1 LLVSIVIPACDA
13 QATIGRAIG
22 SLLAQTWTGWEAIV
36 VADDRFDYANFL
48 RSRGVTDERVR
59 FASTGAV
66 RTGCHRARN
75 VGLAVV
81 RGDLVGALDADD
93 LFNVSRLE
101 RLVPLTLEHGAA
113 ADNLAVMHEE
123 SGATLYQPLGSLAGP
138 ARVGIGQLLAL
149 TAPLVPLIR
158 RDHVL
163 PRADGVEYAEDV
175 IANLQLIDRAGPLV
189 TVPEALYEYRVIP
202 GSIAH
207 DDRSGDAFDAAYAA
221 YIARVQSGDG
231 FGLSDAAR
239 PAAAEGLRAK
249 RALNRRFA
257 QAREADKTLNF
268 QTFAAGLARGG

>member
-13 QATIGRAIG
+13 QATIGRAIA
-22 SLLAQTWTGWEAIV
+22 SLLAQTWTAWEAIV
-36 VADDRFDYANFL
+36 VADDMADYAFVL
-48 RSRGVTDERVR
+48 RGQGIADARVR

-75 VGLAVV
+75 VGMAEV

-93 LFNVSRLE
+93 LFESSRLE
-101 RLVPLTLEHGAA
+101 RLAPLAIEHGAA
-113 ADNLAVMHEE
+113 ACNLALIEE
-123 SGATLYQPLGSLAGP
+123 SSGETLYQPLGTIAAP
-138 ARVGIGQLLAL
+138 ERVDIARLLAL
-149 TAPLVPLIR
+149 TAPLVPIVR
-158 RDHVL
+158 RDHML
-163 PRADGVEYAEDV
+163 PRAEGVEYAEDV
-175 IANLQLIDRAGPLV
+175 IANLQLIDRIGPLV

-221 YIARVQSGDG
+221 YIDRVRTGDG
-231 FGLSDAAR
+231 FGLS
-239 PAAAEGLRAK
+239 PASRAVAAEGLTAK

-257 QAREADKTLNF
+257 QAHAADRKLNF